1 MCPFFENSHLHFEF
15 FRSATDFKYGKIKSD
30 LDKVITKSNA
40 RAEGISAAKHS
51 IITQMNEKLNNPLT
65 APQINWK
72 IKHGFMSNKKSLP
85 YHLYLFMEK

>member
-1 MCPFFENSHLHFEF
+1 M
-15 FRSATDFKYGKIKSD
+15 KSD

-40 RAEGISAAKHS
+40 SAEGISAAKHF
-51 IITQMNEKLNNPLT
+51 IITQMSEKLNNPLT
-65 APQINWK
+65 APHINWK